1 MQAPTGNHEPHTT
14 EDKTDIPPIRAS
26 LTRLPKCAQHFM
38 TWLTACAL
46 PGQKPLLPNSPSIQ
60 VAMSFLR
67 LFLAVGLGMLMTD
80 SMVHILAE
88 IA

>member
-1 MQAPTGNHEPHTT
+1 MKAPTANHETHTT
-14 EDKTDIPPIRAS
+14 EETTDIPPIRAS
-26 LTRLPKCAQHFM
+26 LTRLPKCTQHFL

-46 PGQKPLLPNSPSIQ
+46 PGQKPLWPNSPGIQ

-67 LFLAVGLGMLMTD
+67 LFLAIGLSMLMTD